1 MSFNR
6 QRLPFPSIP
15 TGWVLCTD
23 IHTHTRICIWIN
35 YQRKLGQSEGQ
46 KCISSRQNWKVA
58 PNNAPNPSRML
69 FFLFFICRYTH
80 IFMGLFC
87 FCWFLLR
94 ELIFVWPLWEPFYWS
109 VGIKKSIHIHT
120 YSHPNAMHIYKAD
133 GCDHEEDIGNMQML

>member
-69 FFLFFICRYTH
+69 FF
-80 IFMGLFC
+80 IFYLQIHTYFYGSLL
-87 FCWFLLR
+87 FLLVSFKR
-94 ELIFVWPLWEPFYWS
+94 TYFCMTPLGTILLECWN
-109 VGIKKSIHIHT
+109 KKSIHIHT